1 MLEILLG
8 IFFYGRF
15 FAIFLQVFF
24 IRTMDQAFQIS
35 AASYDRISFMD
46 NFGNTSSRIFYTD
59 NGPSFSVASVLLL
72 CYNFFYGR
80 FLAILL
86 QAFFLTSVNSSLSPV
101 LLINVYNDTSGLT
114 LFSLDSGSGL
124 GKQ

>member
-1 MLEILLG
+1 
-8 IFFYGRF
+8 
-15 FAIFLQVFF
+15 
-24 IRTMDQAFQIS
+24 
-35 AASYDRISFMD
+35 MD

-59 NGPSFSVASVLLL
+59 NGPSFSVASVSLL